1 MISVT
6 KERKSSTKDTLATS
20 HFVIFVKLCDSYDT
34 LRNNFLSH
42 FLIPVTLCNN
52 ILSDFAILVELLSHS
67 KKVRQLVSQGIYRQK
82 WKTSWMLCN
91 RWCWDILRH
100 LGALLY
106 FVRPFCTTQNVSIF
120 SQLWATNEISYGH
133 KVNSSVFRSKF

>member
-52 ILSDFAILVELLSHS
+52 ILSDFVILVELLSHS

-91 RWCWDILRH
+91 PRWCWDILRH
-100 LGALLY
+100 LGTLLY
-106 FVRPFCTTQNVSIF
+106 FARRKCIYFFLTLSYKWDFIW
-120 SQLWATNEISYGH
+120 SQSQFIC
-133 KVNSSVFRSKF
+133 F